1 MIVEFEDEALA
12 EIENAIS
19 YSEGRFGTGERLSR
33 EIQSSILRIAEDPFR
48 FRKNHLGVCIH
59 HLPPFPCYL
68 VFEPR
73 KNPARTPQGHP
84 DHQDIRLGKHL
95 PPSQLLE
102 VPHPASSLKFKI

>member
-19 YSEGRFGTGERLSR
+19 YSEGHFGTGERLNR
-33 EIQSSILRIAEDPFR
+33 VIQSSILRIAEDPFR

-59 HLPPFPCYL
+59 HLPPFPFYL

-73 KNPARTPQGHP
+73 KDNQTIRIFALGNTSRRP
-84 DHQDIRLGKHL
+84 DYWKSRI
-95 PPSQLLE
+95 
-102 VPHPASSLKFKI
+102 

>member
-33 EIQSSILRIAEDPFR
+33 VIQSSILRIAEDPFR

-59 HLPPFPCYL
+59 HLPPFPFYL

-73 KNPARTPQGHP
+73 KDTRI
-84 DHQDIRLGKHL
+84 IRIYALGNTSRRPNYWKSRISTL
-95 PPSQLLE
+95 P
-102 VPHPASSLKFKI
+102 

>member
-19 YSEGRFGTGERLSR
+19 YSEGHFGTGERLNR
-33 EIQSSILRIAEDPFR
+33 VIQSSILRIAEDPFR

-59 HLPPFPCYL
+59 HLPPFPYYL

-73 KNPARTPQGHP
+73 EDKRI
-84 DHQDIRLGKHL
+84 IRIYAFGNTSRRPGYWKSRIDSL
-95 PPSQLLE
+95 P
-102 VPHPASSLKFKI
+102 

>member
-1 MIVEFEDEALA
+1 MIVEFEDEVLA

-59 HLPPFPCYL
+59 HLPLSHFTWYS
-68 VFEPR
+68 
-73 KNPARTPQGHP
+73 NPARTPGSSGYTP
-84 DHQDIRLGKHL
+84 WET
-95 PPSQLLE
+95 PPA
-102 VPHPASSLKFKI
+102 VPTTGSPASRLFLEI

>member
-1 MIVEFEDEALA
+1 MTVEFEDEALA

-73 KNPARTPQGHP
+73 KNPARTPGSSGYTP
-84 DHQDIRLGKHL
+84 WET
-95 PPSQLLE
+95 PPA
-102 VPHPASSLKFKI
+102 VPTTGSPASRLFLEI